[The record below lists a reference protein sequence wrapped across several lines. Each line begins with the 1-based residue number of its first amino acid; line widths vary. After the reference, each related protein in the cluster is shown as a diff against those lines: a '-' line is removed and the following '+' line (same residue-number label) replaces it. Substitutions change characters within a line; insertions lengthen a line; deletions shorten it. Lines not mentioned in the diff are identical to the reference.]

1 MPDAWDGV
9 PWFTDGGAHHSG
21 ATARL
26 LSHAAFGGQ
35 EGIVSPRD
43 LQVAAT
49 ASASSR
55 VRVFPGAC
63 AITNRAANVKYEA
76 YAARLPTTDEVEI
89 APTTASGG
97 RSDLIVVR
105 VENPYLDGEDW
116 PLPPTEEDAE
126 VGPYVFTRVI
136 PGVPANTTNVAS
148 LNLGYSAL
156 ALARID
162 LPPSTTTITQ
172 AMVKDLRKMTNVLR
186 GVPEVGAAE
195 TPATVQKQ
203 PVGTWG
209 NWPATFGPQIEIP
222 AWATHVVAKVKVLGA
237 SFGRGSGG
245 GSNPAANVRIA
256 LGSLLGAT
264 TFFNVQIE
272 QWTDRTTIGAAMPR
286 LAIPV
291 AMRGTTQTLR
301 LQANAHAGSWN
312 GDQVWTDSGS
322 MVEYDV
328 DFIALPE
335 SNV

>member
-1 MPDAWDGV
+1 MPTTENWDGV
-9 PWFTDGGAHHSG
+9 PWFTGGPAHHS
-21 ATARL
+21 ANVSRL
-26 LSHAAFGGQ
+26 LSHVAFGGQ
-35 EGIVSPRD
+35 EGIVGARD
-43 LQVAAT
+43 LEVRALAT
-49 ASASSR
+49 PGGG

-63 AITNRAANVKYEA
+63 SVRNRAANAKYEA
-76 YAARLPTTDEVEI
+76 YACRLPMADEVTI
-89 APTTASGG
+89 TPTTSSGG

-105 VENPYLDGEDW
+105 VENSNIDSEPWDPPED
-116 PLPPTEEDAE
+116 PRL
-126 VGPYVFTRVI
+126 GPYVFTRVI
-136 PGVPANTTNVAS
+136 PNVGASVTTVEQ

-156 ALARID
+156 ALARVD
-162 LPPSTTTITQ
+162 LPPSTTTVTQ

-186 GVPEVGAAE
+186 GVPEVGAVE

-209 NWPATFGPQIEIP
+209 NWPGTFGPQIEIP

-301 LQANAHAGSWN
+301 LQANAHAGLWN